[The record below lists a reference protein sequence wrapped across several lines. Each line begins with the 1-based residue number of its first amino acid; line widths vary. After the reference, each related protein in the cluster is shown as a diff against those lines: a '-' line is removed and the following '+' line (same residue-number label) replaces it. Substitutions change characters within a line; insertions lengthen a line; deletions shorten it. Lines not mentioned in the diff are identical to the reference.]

1 MKVRYYL
8 QLVPCLLILLLSL
21 VPRVE
26 AQRKCEGD
34 LLITIYRSECFGD
47 CPSYSARIYADGT
60 VVYVGIGGVK
70 EVGERRHKISQGAIQ
85 ALIKEFQRL
94 DYWSLKD
101 DYEADEN
108 GMITVDVQKTTTSI
122 CLDGKRK
129 QVVNVHGPK
138 RLDELE
144 ERIESLAGLY
154 SLLGPL

>member
-1 MKVRYYL
+1 MRYCL
-8 QLVPCLLILLLSL
+8 LLVPCLLILLLSS

-26 AQRKCEGD
+26 AQQKCEGD
-34 LLITIYRSECFGD
+34 LLITINRSGCFGD
-47 CPSYSARIYADGT
+47 CPAYSARIYADGT
-60 VVYVGIGGVK
+60 VVYVGVAAVK
-70 EVGERRHKISQGAIQ
+70 EIGERRHKISQGAIQ

-94 DYWSLKD
+94 DYWSLRD
-101 DYEADEN
+101 SYEADEK
-108 GMITVDVQKTTTSI
+108 GTVTLDLEKTTTSI
-122 CLDGKRK
+122 CLDGKKK